1 MDIFES
7 AQARVILMQAAFLR
21 QKARD
26 QLGETQQQALF
37 TLTFTYVHRTAENS
51 LSPAEVWLAPP
62 QARTPPDAHITKQ
75 NGDKLERSF
84 SFATMWSALPASW
97 AARYGRLVVSQLQHQ
112 KKHGASVSLFGG
124 SGTARAYSSVQ
135 QKVSRLESAMVR
147 PIVGQASRC
156 KSTAAS
162 ANAAGT
168 KKGFVAWY
176 EAHLESS
183 PVRTKMI
190 TGSLLWGL
198 GDLVAQLV
206 PHFVFGDDEDD
217 SDKSDNANGNATAKP
232 FVYDY
237 ARTGRA
243 VFFGFAVHAP
253 LSHVHYNFLEWMT
266 VRGGFQGLSVPVF
279 KTIMEQFVYWSWF
292 SNSLYH
298 GAMGSMQGWTA
309 QQCYDRIAD
318 VLWDTQKAQWVFWIP
333 VQLLNFNFVPVRH
346 QLNVV
351 LLTSV
356 VW

>member
-1 MDIFES
+1 
-7 AQARVILMQAAFLR
+7 
-21 QKARD
+21 
-26 QLGETQQQALF
+26 
-37 TLTFTYVHRTAENS
+37 
-51 LSPAEVWLAPP
+51 
-62 QARTPPDAHITKQ
+62 
-75 NGDKLERSF
+75 
-84 SFATMWSALPASW
+84 MWSASSASS
-97 AARYGRLVVSQLQHQ
+97 AARCGRLVVSQLQHQ
-112 KKHGASVSLFGG
+112 KKDASASLFGG
-124 SGTARAYSSVQ
+124 AGAVLAIGGAASTAGERGRMSHAVTARAYSSGISIG
-135 QKVSRLESAMVR
+135 QKNVSQLESAMTR

-156 KSTAAS
+156 KSTAAT

-176 EAHLESS
+176 ESHLDSS

-198 GDLVAQLV
+198 GDFVAQLV
-206 PHFVFGDDEDD
+206 PHFFFGDEDE
-217 SDKSDNANGNATAKP
+217 SDKKDNANGNSAAKP

-253 LSHVHYNFLEWMT
+253 LSHVHFNFLEWMT
-266 VRGGFQGLSVPVF
+266 VRGGFQGLSVPIF
-279 KTIMEQFVYWSWF
+279 KTVMEQFVYWSWF

-298 GAMGSMQGWTA
+298 GAMGAMQGLTA

-356 VW
+356 VWTALLSAWYPPAEEGKSEENTKVIETIDESAINDKKKAD